1 MGIWAYGIW
10 SNGHM
15 SKRKGTLTR
24 RSGEV
29 GGLLRTYYGETVHGP
44 WPLTFYGPWPLTFH
58 GPWPLTFHGPWPMVY
73 QSLTQ
78 TAWPTLGIIEWYR
91 ISIWGR

>member
-10 SNGHM
+10 SYGHM

-29 GGLLRTYYGETVHGP
+29 GGFKIQFLTMTGGRDFSLSAPVAPELNYRKPRTNNLKAADLNVSAPVVPELKNAT
-44 WPLTFYGPWPLTFH
+44 
-58 GPWPLTFHGPWPMVY
+58 
-73 QSLTQ
+73 
-78 TAWPTLGIIEWYR
+78 
-91 ISIWGR
+91 